1 MRINTQQ
8 YHAARRRP
16 PAIQYTQAKVI
27 DFGLLTLR
35 IGFGLGMAVLHGA
48 GKVAAAWA
56 YFRHGVAWDLL
67 PEVVLLG
74 FPWPVVFA
82 LAATAAEF
90 GAGLLLACGLGTRW
104 CAAALAFT
112 MLMAA
117 RYHALAGGLGEP
129 AAAYGLVFLSLAI
142 AGGGRYAADA
152 YRFRRRPA
160 RSEPSR

>member
-1 MRINTQQ
+1 MRINSQQ

-16 PAIQYTQAKVI
+16 PAIQYTQPKVI

-56 YFRHGVAWDLL
+56 YFRHGAEWDLL
-67 PEVVLLG
+67 PEVKLLG

-117 RYHALAGGLGEP
+117 RYHAVAGGIGEP

-152 YRFRRRPA
+152 HRFRRRPS
-160 RSEPSR
+160 RSKPSL